1 MLKVRKKDD
10 TMSDA
15 ERMKRAERVRYHAR
29 LWLNKKYH
37 KIKGILDSSITDELK
52 KIQLLSALKDF
63 DKYLSEWESAQFFVE
78 DLQDDEEIEQEIDR
92 AFNYRSNILN
102 VKDDVDLFFKSQP
115 PDNDNSSKS
124 LSIIGIGSQNNISN
138 V

>member
-1 MLKVRKKDD
+1 ML
-10 TMSDA
+10 DA
-15 ERMKRAERVRYHAR
+15 ERMERAEKAQNHAR
-29 LWLNKKYH
+29 LWLNKSYH

-102 VKDDVDLFFKSQP
+102 AKDDVDLFFKSQP

-124 LSIIGIGSQNNISN
+124 LSIIGIGSQNYILDIN
-138 V
+138 